1 MYVVSISASML
12 EAFDNAQIPG
22 PTSQDGTGEYGVCV
36 LSLMLLR
43 FFLIQSDPVHS
54 SVFLEVYLSAEDK
67 LGAFHF
73 ETLLKEEVDK
83 EEKALK

>member
-1 MYVVSISASML
+1 ML
-12 EAFDNAQIPG
+12 EAFDNAQISG

-43 FFLIQSDPVHS
+43 FFLTQSDPVHS
-54 SVFLEVYLSAEDK
+54 SVFLEEYLSAEDK
-67 LGAFHF
+67 LGAFDF